1 MSGRPTKQHGS
12 DKVYQDENGL
22 FFATAAIHQGRVTKV
37 RQGPKTLDVTEARQ
51 MFNDALYRGIVVSDE
66 EPETI

>member
-1 MSGRPTKQHGS
+1 MKKPTKQHGS
-12 DKVYQDENGL
+12 DKVYQDGDGL

-37 RQGPKTLDVTEARQ
+37 RQGPKTIEITEARQ
-51 MFNDALYRGIVVSDE
+51 AFNDALYRGIVVSDE